1 MATCT
6 TPQSPQN
13 STSPQFKLTVTE
25 NTSKSTGDKA
35 WLDWKLAYVTHGYT
49 VVSAAK
55 NKYTVKVNGTT
66 VSKNSPVDLDGRS
79 SFTIETGSIKVS
91 KSTSAKNVAFSVNVT
106 WGITWADVYVATKSA
121 SGTIQISA
129 KTSYTVSFNANGG
142 TGAPSSQTKWYG
154 TNLTLSSTKPTKTGY
169 SFTKWN
175 TKSDGSGTSYYPGGT
190 YSSNS
195 GATLYAIWAPNT
207 YTVSY
212 NLNGGTGSIS
222 NQTKIHNQTLTLTS
236 TKPSR
241 TNYKFVGW
249 NTQPNGGG
257 TTYLPG
263 SSYTSNSEI
272 VLYAIWEIAYQKPT
286 ITNLKI
292 VRCDSSG
299 NQDNITGQYAK
310 VTFDWSCFQDGI
322 TSNPV
327 SSIVIDGTSISGVSG
342 TTGTIN
348 TVIGGSY
355 NVDTSYTII
364 VEVTDSKSGKTTHSR
379 LLPSVAYPIDFLYG
393 GKGVAIGKVASKQN
407 VFDIHWPIHTDNLI
421 YMGGD
426 QESNAEKSIIFSN
439 PQLETP
445 PENYYHHN
453 IQLFGGNTAS
463 KNAFGIYDKKI
474 EKTIIRYDD
483 TDNSIHIGQS
493 EGTPVYINEN
503 DVTEIRRNLV
513 YVDYGSMTNCP
524 ASKTTIV
531 KTINIP
537 SNGNWLLIGQIDTSL
552 TSEINHNVWFNIV
565 SGSSGT
571 LYTFNG
577 KARGT
582 DGASILCAGLLVN
595 GNTSSQI
602 QLKGYNYSKTDAATF
617 DWHAM
622 WIRLG

>member
-25 NTSKSTGDKA
+25 NKSKSTGDKA
-35 WLDWKLAYVTHGYT
+35 WLDWKLEYVTHGYT

-55 NKYTVKVNGTT
+55 NAYTVKVNGTT
-66 VSKNSPVDLDGRS
+66 VSKKSPVDLDGRS

-129 KTSYTVSFNANGG
+129 KASYTVSFIANGG
-142 TGAPSSQTKWYG
+142 TGAPSPQTKWYG

-195 GATLYAIWAPNT
+195 GATLYAIWTPNT

-222 NQTKIHNQTLTLTS
+222 NQTKIHDQTLTLTS

-241 TNYKFVGW
+241 TNYEFVGW
-249 NTQPNGGG
+249 NTQSNGSG

-272 VLYAIWEIAYQKPT
+272 LLYAIWKIAYQKPT

-292 VRCDSSG
+292 VRCDSTG
-299 NQDNITGQYAK
+299 NQDDITGQYAK

-355 NVDTSYTII
+355 NVDISYTII
-364 VEVTDSKSGKTTHSR
+364 VEVTDSKSGKTTYSR

-407 VFDIHWPIHTDNLI
+407 VFDIHWPIHTDDFI
-421 YMGGD
+421 YMGGY

-445 PENYYHHN
+445 PENYYYHN

-493 EGTPVYINEN
+493 SETPVYINEN
-503 DVTEIRRNLV
+503 DVTGIRKNLV

-524 ASKTTIV
+524 ASATTIV

-552 TSEINHNVWFNIV
+552 TSEINHNVWFSIV

-595 GNTSSQI
+595 GNTSSRI
-602 QLKGYNYSKTDAATF
+602 QLKGYNYSTTNAATF

>member
-25 NTSKSTGDKA
+25 NKSKSTGDKA
-35 WLDWKLAYVTHGYT
+35 WLDWKLEYVTHGYT

-55 NKYTVKVNGTT
+55 NAYTVKVNGTT

-106 WGITWADVYVATKSA
+106 WGVTWADVYVATKSA
-121 SGTIQISA
+121 SGTIRISA

-241 TNYKFVGW
+241 TNYEFVGW
-249 NTQPNGGG
+249 NTQSNGGG

-299 NQDNITGQYAK
+299 NQDDITGQYAK

-327 SSIVIDGTSISGVSG
+327 SSVVIDGTSISGVSG

-364 VEVTDSKSGKTTHSR
+364 VEVTDSKSGKTTYSR

-407 VFDIHWPIHTDNLI
+407 VFDIHWPIHTDDFI
-421 YMGGD
+421 YMGGY

-474 EKTIIRYDD
+474 EKIIIRYDD

-503 DVTEIRRNLV
+503 DVTGIRRNLV

>member
-25 NTSKSTGDKA
+25 NRSKSTGDKA
-35 WLDWKLAYVTHGYT
+35 WLDWKLEYVTHGYT

-55 NKYTVKVNGTT
+55 NAYTVKVNGTT

-91 KSTSAKNVAFSVNVT
+91 KSTSAKNVAFSVNVA
-106 WGITWADVYVATKSA
+106 WGITWSDVYVATKSA

-195 GATLYAIWAPNT
+195 GATLYAIWTPNT

-222 NQTKIHNQTLTLTS
+222 NQTKIHDKTLTLTS

-241 TNYKFVGW
+241 TNYEFVGW
-249 NTQPNGGG
+249 NTQSNGGG

-299 NQDNITGQYAK
+299 NQDDITGQYAK

-364 VEVTDSKSGKTTHSR
+364 VEVTDSKSGKTTYSR

-407 VFDIHWPIHTDNLI
+407 VFDIHWPIHTDDLI
-421 YMGGD
+421 YMGGY

-503 DVTEIRRNLV
+503 DVTGIRRNLV

-524 ASKTTIV
+524 ASATTIV

-552 TSEINHNVWFNIV
+552 TSEINHNVWFSIV

-571 LYTFNG
+571 FYGFNG

-582 DGASILCAGLLVN
+582 GGASILCAGLLVN

-602 QLKGYNYSKTDAATF
+602 QLKGYNYSTTNAATF

>member
-25 NTSKSTGDKA
+25 NKSKSTGDKA
-35 WLDWKLAYVTHGYT
+35 CLDWKLEYVTHGYT

-55 NKYTVKVNGTT
+55 NAYTVKVNGTT

-91 KSTSAKNVAFSVNVT
+91 KSTSAKNVAFSVNVA
-106 WGITWADVYVATKSA
+106 WGITWSDVYVATKSA

-195 GATLYAIWAPNT
+195 GATLYAIWTPNT

-222 NQTKIHNQTLTLTS
+222 NQTKIHDKTLTLTS

-241 TNYKFVGW
+241 TNYEFVGW
-249 NTQPNGGG
+249 NTQSNGGG

-292 VRCDSSG
+292 VRCDSTG
-299 NQDNITGQYAK
+299 NQDDITGQYAK

-364 VEVTDSKSGKTTHSR
+364 VEVTDSKSGKTTYSR

-407 VFDIHWPIHTDNLI
+407 VFDIHWPIHTDDLI

-474 EKTIIRYDD
+474 KKTIIRYDD

-493 EGTPVYINEN
+493 EGTPVYINAN
-503 DVTEIRRNLV
+503 DVTGIRRNLV

-524 ASKTTIV
+524 ASATTTV

-552 TSEINHNVWFNIV
+552 TSEINHNVWFSIV

-571 LYTFNG
+571 FYGFNG

-582 DGASILCAGLLVN
+582 GGASILCAGLLVN
-595 GNTSSQI
+595 GTSNSQI
-602 QLKGYNYSKTDAATF
+602 QLKGYNYSTTNAATF

>member
-25 NTSKSTGDKA
+25 NKSKSTGGKA
-35 WLDWKLAYVTHGYT
+35 WLDWKLEYVTHGYT

-55 NKYTVKVNGTT
+55 NAYTVKVNGTT

-79 SFTIETGSIKVS
+79 SFTIETGSIAVS

-106 WGITWADVYVATKSA
+106 WGVTWADVYVATKSA
-121 SGTIQISA
+121 SGTIRISA

-195 GATLYAIWAPNT
+195 GATLYAIWTPNT

-241 TNYKFVGW
+241 TNYEFVGW
-249 NTQPNGGG
+249 NTQSNGGG

-299 NQDNITGQYAK
+299 NQDDITGQYAK

-327 SSIVIDGTSISGVSG
+327 SSVVIDGTSISGVSG

-364 VEVTDSKSGKTTHSR
+364 VEVTDSKSGKTTYSR

-407 VFDIHWPIHTDNLI
+407 VFDIHWPIHTDDLI
-421 YMGGD
+421 YMGGYK
-426 QESNAEKSIIFSN
+426 ESNAEKSIIFSN

-463 KNAFGIYDKKI
+463 KSAFGIYDKKI

-503 DVTEIRRNLV
+503 DVTGIRKNLV

-524 ASKTTIV
+524 ASTTTIV

-595 GNTSSQI
+595 GNTSSRI

-622 WIRLG
+622 WIRLD

>member
-25 NTSKSTGDKA
+25 NKSKSTGDKA
-35 WLDWKLAYVTHGYT
+35 WLDWKLEYVTHGYT

-55 NKYTVKVNGTT
+55 NAYTVKVNGTT
-66 VSKNSPVDLDGRS
+66 VSKKSPVDLDGRS

-142 TGAPSSQTKWYG
+142 TGAPSPQTKWYG

-175 TKSDGSGTSYYPGGT
+175 TKSDGSGISYYPGGT

-195 GATLYAIWAPNT
+195 GATLYAIWTPNT

-222 NQTKIHNQTLTLTS
+222 NQTKIHDQTLTLTS

-241 TNYKFVGW
+241 TNYEFVGW
-249 NTQPNGGG
+249 NTQSNGSG

-263 SSYTSNSEI
+263 SSYTSNGEI

-292 VRCDSSG
+292 VRCDSTG
-299 NQDNITGQYAK
+299 NQDYITGQYAK

-364 VEVTDSKSGKTTHSR
+364 VEVTDSKSGKTTYSR

-407 VFDIHWPIHTDNLI
+407 VFDIHWPIHTDDFI
-421 YMGGD
+421 YMGGY

-503 DVTEIRRNLV
+503 DVTGIRRNLV

-524 ASKTTIV
+524 ASATTIV

-552 TSEINHNVWFNIV
+552 TSEINHNVWFSIV

-602 QLKGYNYSKTDAATF
+602 QLKGYNYSTTNAATF

>member
-25 NTSKSTGDKA
+25 NKSKSTGDKA
-35 WLDWKLAYVTHGYT
+35 WLDWKLEYVTHGYT

-55 NKYTVKVNGTT
+55 NAYTVKVNGTT

-106 WGITWADVYVATKSA
+106 WGITWSDVYVATKSA

-175 TKSDGSGTSYYPGGT
+175 TKSDGSGASYYPGGT

-195 GATLYAIWAPNT
+195 RATLYAIWAPNT

-222 NQTKIHNQTLTLTS
+222 NQTKIHDKTLTLTS

-241 TNYKFVGW
+241 TNYEFVGW
-249 NTQPNGGG
+249 NTQSNGSG

-292 VRCDSSG
+292 VRSDSSG
-299 NQDNITGQYAK
+299 NQDDITGQYAK

-342 TTGTIN
+342 TTGAIN

-364 VEVTDSKSGKTTHSR
+364 VEVTDSKSGKTTYSR

-426 QESNAEKSIIFSN
+426 QESTTEKSIIFSN

-493 EGTPVYINEN
+493 SETPVYINEN
-503 DVTEIRRNLV
+503 DVTGIRKNLV

-524 ASKTTIV
+524 ASATTIV

-537 SNGNWLLIGQIDTSL
+537 PNGNWLLIGQIGTSL
-552 TSEINHNVWFNIV
+552 TSEINHSVWFSIV

-571 LYTFNG
+571 FYVFNG

-582 DGASILCAGLLVN
+582 DGVSILCAGLLVN

>member
-1 MATCT
+1 MATCI

-25 NTSKSTGDKA
+25 NKSKSTGDKA
-35 WLDWKLAYVTHGYT
+35 WLDWKLEYVTHGYT

-55 NKYTVKVNGTT
+55 NAYTVKVNGTT

-91 KSTSAKNVAFSVNVT
+91 KSTSAKNVAFSVNVA
-106 WGITWADVYVATKSA
+106 WGITWSDIYVATKSA

-195 GATLYAIWAPNT
+195 GATLYAIWTPNT

-241 TNYKFVGW
+241 INYEFVGW
-249 NTQPNGGG
+249 NTQSNGGG

-299 NQDNITGQYAK
+299 NQDDITGQYAK

-364 VEVTDSKSGKTTHSR
+364 VEVTDSKSGKTTYSR

-407 VFDIHWPIHTDNLI
+407 VFDIHWPIHTDDLI
-421 YMGGD
+421 YMGGY

-503 DVTEIRRNLV
+503 DVTGIRKNLV

-595 GNTSSQI
+595 GNTSSRI

>member
-25 NTSKSTGDKA
+25 NTSKSTGGKA
-35 WLDWKLAYVTHGYT
+35 WLNWKLEYVTHGYT

-55 NKYTVKVNGTT
+55 NAYTVKVNGTT

-79 SFTIETGSIKVS
+79 SFTIETGSIAVS

-106 WGITWADVYVATKSA
+106 WGVTWADVYVATKSA
-121 SGTIQISA
+121 SGTIRISA

-195 GATLYAIWAPNT
+195 GATLYAIWTPNT

-241 TNYKFVGW
+241 TNYEFVGW
-249 NTQPNGGG
+249 NTQSNGGG

-299 NQDNITGQYAK
+299 NQDDITGQYAK

-322 TSNPV
+322 ASNPV
-327 SSIVIDGTSISGVSG
+327 SSVVIDGTSISGVSG

-364 VEVTDSKSGKTTHSR
+364 VEVTDSKSGKTTYSR

-407 VFDIHWPIHTDNLI
+407 VFDIHWPIHTDDLI
-421 YMGGD
+421 YMGGY

-602 QLKGYNYSKTDAATF
+602 QLKGYNYSTTNAATF

>member
-25 NTSKSTGDKA
+25 NRSKSTGDKA
-35 WLDWKLAYVTHGYT
+35 WLDWKLEYVTHGYT

-91 KSTSAKNVAFSVNVT
+91 KSTSAKNIAFSVNVT

-195 GATLYAIWAPNT
+195 GATLYAIWTPNT

-222 NQTKIHNQTLTLTS
+222 NQTKIHDQTLTLTS

-241 TNYKFVGW
+241 TNYEFVGW
-249 NTQPNGGG
+249 NTQSNGGG

-299 NQDNITGQYAK
+299 NQDDITGQYAK

-364 VEVTDSKSGKTTHSR
+364 VEVTDSKSGKTTYSR

-407 VFDIHWPIHTDNLI
+407 VFDIHWPIHTDDLI

-474 EKTIIRYDD
+474 GKTIIRYDD

-493 EGTPVYINEN
+493 EGTQVYINAN
-503 DVTEIRRNLV
+503 DVTGIRRNLV

-524 ASKTTIV
+524 ASATTTV

-552 TSEINHNVWFNIV
+552 TSEINHNVWFSIV

-571 LYTFNG
+571 FYGFNG

-582 DGASILCAGLLVN
+582 GGASILCAGLLVN
-595 GNTSSQI
+595 GTSNSQI
-602 QLKGYNYSKTDAATF
+602 QLKGYNYSTTNAATF

>member
-25 NTSKSTGDKA
+25 NTSKSTGGKA
-35 WLDWKLAYVTHGYT
+35 WLDWKLEYVTHGYT

-55 NKYTVKVNGTT
+55 NAYTVKVNGAT

-91 KSTSAKNVAFSVNVT
+91 KSTSAKNVVFSVNVT
-106 WGITWADVYVATKSA
+106 WGVTWADVYVATKSA
-121 SGTIQISA
+121 SGTIRISA

-241 TNYKFVGW
+241 TNYEFVGW
-249 NTQPNGGG
+249 NTQSNGGG

-364 VEVTDSKSGKTTHSR
+364 VEVTDSKSGKTTYSR

-407 VFDIHWPIHTDNLI
+407 VFDIHWPIHTDDLI
-421 YMGGD
+421 YMGGY

-595 GNTSSQI
+595 GNTSSRI

>member
-25 NTSKSTGDKA
+25 NKSKSTGDKA

-66 VSKNSPVDLDGRS
+66 VSKKSPVDLDGRS

-106 WGITWADVYVATKSA
+106 WGITWTDVYVATKSA

-241 TNYKFVGW
+241 TNYEFVGW

-407 VFDIHWPIHTDNLI
+407 VFDIHWPIHTDDLI

-426 QESNAEKSIIFSN
+426 QESTTEKSIIFSN

-474 EKTIIRYDD
+474 GKTIIRYDD

-493 EGTPVYINEN
+493 EGTPVYINAN
-503 DVTEIRRNLV
+503 DVTGIRKNLV

-552 TSEINHNVWFNIV
+552 TSEINHNAWFSFV
-565 SGSSGT
+565 SGSGGT
-571 LYTFNG
+571 FYVFNG

-582 DGASILCAGLLVN
+582 DGVSILCAGLLVN

>member
-25 NTSKSTGDKA
+25 NTSKSTGGKA
-35 WLDWKLAYVTHGYT
+35 WLDWKLEYVTHGYT

-55 NKYTVKVNGTT
+55 NAYTVKVNGTT

-79 SFTIETGSIKVS
+79 SFTIETGSIAVS

-106 WGITWADVYVATKSA
+106 WGVTWADVYVATKSA
-121 SGTIQISA
+121 SGTIRISA

-195 GATLYAIWAPNT
+195 GTTLYAIWTPNT

-241 TNYKFVGW
+241 TNYEFVGW
-249 NTQPNGGG
+249 NTQSNGGG

-364 VEVTDSKSGKTTHSR
+364 VEVTDSKSGKTTYSR
-379 LLPSVAYPIDFLYG
+379 LFPSVAYPIDFLYG

-407 VFDIHWPIHTDNLI
+407 VFDIHWPIHTDDLI
-421 YMGGD
+421 YMGGY

-493 EGTPVYINEN
+493 SETPVYINEN
-503 DVTEIRRNLV
+503 DVTGIRKNLV
-513 YVDYGSMTNCP
+513 YVDYGSKANCP
-524 ASKTTIV
+524 ASATTIV

-552 TSEINHNVWFNIV
+552 TSEINHNVWFSIV

>member
-25 NTSKSTGDKA
+25 NKSKSTGDKA
-35 WLDWKLAYVTHGYT
+35 QLDWKLEYVTHGYT

-241 TNYKFVGW
+241 TNYEFVGW

-299 NQDNITGQYAK
+299 NKDDITGQYAK

-364 VEVTDSKSGKTTHSR
+364 VEVTDSKSGKTTYSR

-407 VFDIHWPIHTDNLI
+407 VFDIHWPIHTDDLI

-426 QESNAEKSIIFSN
+426 QESTTEKSIIFSN

-503 DVTEIRRNLV
+503 DVTGIRRNSV

-524 ASKTTIV
+524 ASATTIV

-552 TSEINHNVWFNIV
+552 TSEINHNVWFSIV

-571 LYTFNG
+571 LYGFNG

-582 DGASILCAGLLVN
+582 GGASILCAGLLVN

>member
-25 NTSKSTGDKA
+25 NKSKSTGDKA
-35 WLDWKLAYVTHGYT
+35 WLDWKLEYVTHGYT

-55 NKYTVKVNGTT
+55 NAYTVKVNGTT

-106 WGITWADVYVATKSA
+106 WGVTWADVYVATKSA

-129 KTSYTVSFNANGG
+129 KASYTVSFIANGG
-142 TGAPSSQTKWYG
+142 TGAPSPQTKWYG

-190 YSSNS
+190 YGSNS
-195 GATLYAIWAPNT
+195 GATLYAIWTPNT

-222 NQTKIHNQTLTLTS
+222 NQTKIHDQTLTLTS

-241 TNYKFVGW
+241 TNYEFVGW
-249 NTQPNGGG
+249 NTQSNGSG

-292 VRCDSSG
+292 VRCDSTG
-299 NQDNITGQYAK
+299 NRDDITGQYAK

-364 VEVTDSKSGKTTHSR
+364 VEVTDSKSGKTTYSR

-407 VFDIHWPIHTDNLI
+407 VFDIHWPIHTDDLI
-421 YMGGD
+421 YMGGY

-445 PENYYHHN
+445 PENYYHHD

-493 EGTPVYINEN
+493 SETPVYINAN
-503 DVTEIRRNLV
+503 DVTGIRKNLV
-513 YVDYGSMTNCP
+513 YVDYGSKANCP
-524 ASKTTIV
+524 ASATTIV

-552 TSEINHNVWFNIV
+552 TGEINHNVWFSIV

-595 GNTSSQI
+595 GNTSSRI
-602 QLKGYNYSKTDAATF
+602 QLKGYNYSTTNAATF

-622 WIRLG
+622 WIRMG

>member
-25 NTSKSTGDKA
+25 NKSKSTGDKA
-35 WLDWKLAYVTHGYT
+35 CLDWKLEYVTHGYT

-55 NKYTVKVNGTT
+55 NAYTVKVNGTT

-79 SFTIETGSIKVS
+79 SFTIETGSIKIS

-121 SGTIQISA
+121 SGTIRISA

>member
-25 NTSKSTGDKA
+25 NTSKSTGGKA
-35 WLDWKLAYVTHGYT
+35 WLDWKLEYVTHGYT

-55 NKYTVKVNGTT
+55 NAYTVKVNGTT

-106 WGITWADVYVATKSA
+106 WGVTWADVYVATKSA
-121 SGTIQISA
+121 SGTIRISA

-142 TGAPSSQTKWYG
+142 NGAPSSQTKWYG

-241 TNYKFVGW
+241 TNYEFVGW
-249 NTQPNGGG
+249 NTQSNGGG

-299 NQDNITGQYAK
+299 NQDDITGQYAK

-327 SSIVIDGTSISGVSG
+327 SSVVIDGTSISGVSG

-364 VEVTDSKSGKTTHSR
+364 VEVTDSKSGKTTYSR

-407 VFDIHWPIHTDNLI
+407 VFDIHWPIHTDDFI
-421 YMGGD
+421 YMGGY

-503 DVTEIRRNLV
+503 DVTGIRRNLV

>member
-25 NTSKSTGDKA
+25 NKSKSTGDKA
-35 WLDWKLAYVTHGYT
+35 WLDWKLEYVTHGYT

-55 NKYTVKVNGTT
+55 NAYTVKVNGTT

-195 GATLYAIWAPNT
+195 GATLYAIWKPNT

-241 TNYKFVGW
+241 TNYEFVGW
-249 NTQPNGGG
+249 NTQSNGGG

-299 NQDNITGQYAK
+299 NQDDITGQYAK
-310 VTFDWSCFQDGI
+310 VMFDWSCFQDGI

-364 VEVTDSKSGKTTHSR
+364 VEVTDSKSGKTTYSR

-407 VFDIHWPIHTDNLI
+407 VFDIHWPIHTDDLI
-421 YMGGD
+421 YMGGY

-503 DVTEIRRNLV
+503 DVTGIRRNLV

>member
-25 NTSKSTGDKA
+25 NKSKSTGDKA
-35 WLDWKLAYVTHGYT
+35 WLDWKLEYVTHGYT

-55 NKYTVKVNGTT
+55 NAYTVKVNGTT

-195 GATLYAIWAPNT
+195 GATLYAIWKPNT

-241 TNYKFVGW
+241 TNYEFVGW
-249 NTQPNGGG
+249 NTQSNGGG

-299 NQDNITGQYAK
+299 NQDDITGQYAK
-310 VTFDWSCFQDGI
+310 VMFDWSCFQDGI

-364 VEVTDSKSGKTTHSR
+364 VEVTDSKSGKTTYSR

-407 VFDIHWPIHTDNLI
+407 VFDIHWPIHTDDLI
-421 YMGGD
+421 YMGGY

-503 DVTEIRRNLV
+503 DVTGIRRNSV

>member
-25 NTSKSTGDKA
+25 NKSKSTGDKA
-35 WLDWKLAYVTHGYT
+35 WLDWKLEYVTHGYT

-55 NKYTVKVNGTT
+55 NAYTVKVNGTT

-121 SGTIQISA
+121 SGTIRISA

-154 TNLTLSSTKPTKTGY
+154 TKLTLSSTKPTKTGY

-195 GATLYAIWAPNT
+195 GATLYAIWTPNT

-222 NQTKIHNQTLTLTS
+222 NQTKIHDQTLTLTS

-241 TNYKFVGW
+241 TNYEFVGW
-249 NTQPNGGG
+249 NTQSNGGG

-299 NQDNITGQYAK
+299 NQDDITGQYAK

-322 TSNPV
+322 TPNPV
-327 SSIVIDGTSISGVSG
+327 SSVVIDGTSISGVSG

-364 VEVTDSKSGKTTHSR
+364 VEVTDSKSGKTTYSR

-407 VFDIHWPIHTDNLI
+407 VFDIHWPIHTDDLI
-421 YMGGD
+421 YMGGYK
-426 QESNAEKSIIFSN
+426 ESNAEKSIIFSN

-463 KNAFGIYDKKI
+463 KIAFGIYDKKI

-595 GNTSSQI
+595 GNTSSRI

>member
-25 NTSKSTGDKA
+25 NKSKSTGDKA
-35 WLDWKLAYVTHGYT
+35 QLDWKLEYVTHGYT

-55 NKYTVKVNGTT
+55 NAYTVKVNGTT

-106 WGITWADVYVATKSA
+106 WGVTWADVYVATKSA
-121 SGTIQISA
+121 SGTIRISA

-142 TGAPSSQTKWYG
+142 NGAPSSQTKWYG

-241 TNYKFVGW
+241 TNYEFVGW
-249 NTQPNGGG
+249 NTQSNGGG

-299 NQDNITGQYAK
+299 NQDDITGQYAK

-327 SSIVIDGTSISGVSG
+327 SSVVIDGTSISGVSG

-364 VEVTDSKSGKTTHSR
+364 VEVTDSKSGKTTYSR

-407 VFDIHWPIHTDNLI
+407 VFDIHWPIHTDDLI
-421 YMGGD
+421 YMGGY

-595 GNTSSQI
+595 GNTSSRI

>member
-25 NTSKSTGDKA
+25 NKSKSTGDKA
-35 WLDWKLAYVTHGYT
+35 WLDWKLEYVTHGYT

-55 NKYTVKVNGTT
+55 NAYTVKVNGTT

-106 WGITWADVYVATKSA
+106 WGVTWADVYVATKSA

-142 TGAPSSQTKWYG
+142 TGAPSSQTKLYG

-195 GATLYAIWAPNT
+195 GATLYAIWTPNT

-241 TNYKFVGW
+241 TNYEFVGW
-249 NTQPNGGG
+249 NTQSNGGG

-299 NQDNITGQYAK
+299 NKDDITGQYAK

-364 VEVTDSKSGKTTHSR
+364 VEVTDSKSGKTTYSR

-407 VFDIHWPIHTDNLI
+407 VFDIHWPIHTDDFI
-421 YMGGD
+421 YMGGY

-595 GNTSSQI
+595 GNTSSRI